1 MPAPV
6 IDVSDWEVVVVET
19 NGEDETL
26 WLADPATGI
35 SWMYKPPTI
44 KNGFRQRED
53 VAEYLACELAGLLH
67 VPCATVQL
75 AILDGENGCISR
87 DLKPRRWEMQAGAL
101 LLADR
106 DPNYQPGTDKPKG
119 RPGHSL
125 QRIAEALADVDLPPE
140 HPVPAGFRAFD
151 IFTGFLVLDA
161 WIANRDRHDE
171 NWSVLLPPPGDNN
184 LYLSPS
190 YDHAGSLAYNVPDP
204 VCAAKLTEP
213 GAVQRWATKGTAWRF
228 EYDPAAGPCTLVE
241 LAVDALQRCSEPAR
255 RYWLDSLTNVSHTT
269 SVTGLLHDIPDMSPH
284 WRTFAGEVLQ
294 TNQERLL
301 HACRDL

>member
-26 WLADPATGI
+26 WLADPTTGTA
-35 SWMYKPPTI
+35 WMYKPPTI

-53 VAEYLACELAGLLH
+53 FAEYLAYELAGLLH

-75 AILDGENGCISR
+75 AVRHGASGCISR
-87 DLKPRRWEMQAGAL
+87 DLKPHRWEMQAGAL

-106 DPNYQPGTDKPKG
+106 DPNYQPGADKPPG

-125 QRIAEALADVDLPPE
+125 QRIAEALADVAPPPK
-140 HPVPAGFRAFD
+140 HTLPAGFGAFD
-151 IFTGFLVLDA
+151 VFTGFLVLDA

-171 NWSVLLPPPGDNN
+171 NWSVLLPPPGDSN
-184 LYLSPS
+184 LYLCPS
-190 YDHAGSLAYNVPDP
+190 YDQAGSLAYNVSDA
-204 VCAAKLTEP
+204 VCAANLTKP
-213 GAVQRWATKGTAWRF
+213 DAVRQWAAKGTAWRF
-228 EYDPAAGPCTLVE
+228 EYDPATGPRTLVD
-241 LAVDALQRCSEPAR
+241 LAVEALHRCSEVAR
-255 RYWLDSLTNVSHTT
+255 RYWLDSLANVSHTT
-269 SVTGLLHDIPDMSPH
+269 SVAGLLHDIPDMSPH
-284 WRTFAGEVLQ
+284 WRTFALELLRI
-294 TNQERLL
+294 NQERLL